1 VPAASA
7 YVPARAPRA
16 HFKWPRRLLIALA
29 VVVGLVVI
37 VRLLLDPIA
46 AHFTRKALHDA
57 DGIAG
62 DFKSVHVT
70 IFGPGYTIY
79 RLKII
84 EVPGGDWEKPL
95 LYAERVHVGIDWRQL
110 LHRRVTARLRL
121 DDPKLIVTKRAP
133 SPKSKTE
140 IPDVPAQLEQITP
153 ARVARIEVRNGE
165 VLYRDL
171 TAPRHPEIWLHDVE
185 IAAENLA
192 TREGLAHGEP
202 ATVSASARLGRSGDV
217 TLFTSA
223 DLFAKRLD
231 LAGNFAL
238 RGWKVAELYDLEE
251 PATKLQ
257 TPEGTLDLF
266 AKFKVHDNVIS
277 GGVKPVLKNVKVRP
291 TEDSFGNK
299 VKAWVADK
307 GLHLFSDRVPD
318 RNAVAT
324 VIPIEGRLDNPDVQ
338 LWPTVLGIVRNAFVE
353 GISSG
358 FTHLPPATSDK
369 KEGALG
375 QTAEALKKDKGP
387 PKAQPSDKKDDKKD
401 EKKADKK

>member
-1 VPAASA
+1 VQIAFAHAPGRAKHSH
-7 YVPARAPRA
+7 AR
-16 HFKWPRRLLIALA
+16 WPRRLLIAVGI
-29 VVVGLVVI
+29 VVALLVI

-46 AHFTRKALHDA
+46 AHYTRKALHDA

-70 IFGPGYTIY
+70 IFGPGYTINQ
-79 RLKII
+79 LKII
-84 EVPGGDWEKPL
+84 EVPGGDWDKPL
-95 LYAERVHVGIDWRQL
+95 LYAERAHVGIEWRQL

-121 DDPKLIVTKRAP
+121 DDPKFILTKRAP

-140 IPDVPAQLEQITP
+140 TPDVAAQLQQITP

-165 VLYRDL
+165 FLYRDL
-171 TAPRHPEIWLHDVE
+171 TAPHHPEIWVHDIEV
-185 IAAENLA
+185 AAENLA

-202 ATVSASARLGRSGDV
+202 ATVSASAKLGRSGDI

-223 DLFAKRLD
+223 DLFAKGLD

-266 AKFKVHDNVIS
+266 AKFKVRDNVIS

-291 TEDSFGNK
+291 TEDTFGNK
-299 VKAWVADK
+299 LKAWVADT

-324 VIPIEGRLDNPDVQ
+324 VIPITGRLDSPDVQ

-369 KEGALG
+369 KEGVLS
-375 QTAEALKKDKGP
+375 QTTQALKKDKGP
-387 PKAQPSDKKDDKKD
+387 PKAQPTDKKA